1 MIDFNKACRL
11 VKNENPEMKPI
22 SCVELENFYAFN
34 MIPKNCADGMFAN
47 SCSYLIDK
55 KTGKHR
61 IAHFT
66 EVNKELLKV
75 LSEIEKRTTYF

>member
-1 MIDFNKACRL
+1 MSDYRIVYRDELYHYGVKGMRWGVRRYQDESGRL
-11 VKNENPEMKPI
+11 TNAGE
-22 SCVELENFYAFN
+22 
-34 MIPKNCADGMFAN
+34 
-47 SCSYLIDK
+47 
-55 KTGKHR
+55 HR